1 VRGEHRKKEKDKVMA
16 YTSKNFKTKKELKAA
31 VAARLNWLA
40 WLEQGG
46 NPEQAP
52 HKWFASESKPLVAPE
67 KSFKARPVTCYQPNG
82 DITGASVPR
91 DGTVFLEGPHY
102 PEPHRWY
109 AQGTMRDEELVA
121 VK

>member
-1 VRGEHRKKEKDKVMA
+1 MA

-31 VAARLNWLA
+31 VAARVAFL
-40 WLEQGG
+40 
-46 NPEQAP
+46 
-52 HKWFASESKPLVAPE
+52 KASERWEIESILVLPPQ
-67 KSFKARPVTCYQPNG
+67 PVTCYQPNG

-91 DGTVFLEGPHY
+91 DGTVVLEGPHY

-109 AQGTMRDEELVA
+109 AQGTMKDGELVA